1 LRIYPSPAREGGFSL
16 VEVLLTLSLVLGLAA
31 ATVVTFTGL
40 DGKNALDEGADR
52 LESMIRFARAEASNS
67 GRQVRL
73 VFDPSTNRPAAAS
86 SELRDIKVS
95 WESDS
100 TGHPGQFE
108 SMPNRGWNDSSIN
121 DLIGVEQLRPI
132 TPAAP
137 KAPVKEPSFGGAASE
152 PPRGA
157 GPALAPQA
165 GFETEESEMFSNA
178 VRIPESLFI
187 TFYPDGSSDKAE
199 IIVSSRREED
209 HRKMML
215 RVTGMLGSV
224 TRKLLETD
232 QFLRGAP
239 GGLDGSGGLDQG
251 GDGWAKPGPDS
262 FGWLDSSQS
271 PGGRP
276 GVGALSS
283 AAK

>member
-1 LRIYPSPAREGGFSL
+1 L

-31 ATVVTFTGL
+31 ATVVTFTAL

-95 WESDS
+95 WESDA
-100 TGHPGQFE
+100 TARPGQFE

-132 TPAAP
+132 ASPAAQP
-137 KAPVKEPSFGGAASE
+137 PLTEPAQAADGPTQASGATST
-152 PPRGA
+152 
-157 GPALAPQA
+157 QQV

-178 VRIPESLFI
+178 VRLPESLFI

-199 IIVSSRREED
+199 IIVASRRDED

-224 TRKLLETD
+224 TRKLLDTD
-232 QFLRGAP
+232 HFLRGAP
-239 GGLDGSGGLDQG
+239 GGLDGSDGLDQG
-251 GDGWAKPGPDS
+251 GDGWSKPGPDS

-271 PGGRP
+271 PAGRP
-276 GVGALSS
+276 AVGALSS